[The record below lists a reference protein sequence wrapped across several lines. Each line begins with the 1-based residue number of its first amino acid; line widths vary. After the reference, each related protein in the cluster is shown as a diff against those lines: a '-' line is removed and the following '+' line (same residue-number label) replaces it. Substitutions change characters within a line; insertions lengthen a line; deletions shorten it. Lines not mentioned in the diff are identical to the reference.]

1 VKIDIHV
8 HTKKTKQGDSPFRE
22 VTPERFSEIV
32 LSTDVK
38 IVAITNH
45 NVFDIE
51 QYEQILKQV
60 DGAIQVWPGIE
71 LDIEE
76 NDGRAH
82 LIVIVSPDKKTEFY
96 DAVISATSGFSP
108 DNFSITLN
116 DVAEYF
122 DGLSPIYVAHY
133 LQKKPDITE
142 NGLNKLL
149 ELTTNT
155 KRIIKEAANSIS
167 AGIFIAHGHSSIYG
181 SDIQNWDEYP
191 SVATKLPELRLPV
204 DSFEHFCLLLEKDV
218 STINTAIS
226 RKQSDTLSLRPFE
239 DDTEITLNPFNDI
252 NVIFGPK
259 GTGKTK
265 ILEAIARYYSSNG
278 VQASVFESAKEK
290 LGDKFDIK
298 GKRIT
303 KNLNPYGVNYC
314 TDEIRRIKSARE
326 ADITNINNYVEYFI
340 SESGNKNAK
349 KIKIKDFPAVGVT
362 KPRNLFTEYKKAFEK
377 IGEMIEFLGTNGPVA
392 EVSREDRIKA
402 IVSQLSELSVALKE
416 QTWRHFA
423 DWKSIELTNSASRLF
438 RDEVARK
445 IGALT
450 KPPETGFRQFAENR
464 LIIKRDANEICKN
477 IAMTIKDDVEAVGSL
492 GPDKGE
498 LKCVTSFCFHD
509 GVIRDSNF
517 SPLKG
522 PKKGSQANFAKI
534 IKCIESSALSDDLFD
549 HVSELNSNEDVDAIE
564 SVYELLLFWR
574 RFTLAD
580 EVYTP
585 STGEHSM
592 LSLHSELAEK
602 KDVYILD
609 EPERSLGNEY
619 INDVIIPL
627 INDKARQG
635 KKVFISTHD
644 ANIAVRTLPYNSI
657 YRCHDKGG
665 YSTYV
670 GNPFSNNL
678 ICQEDP
684 SKILEWKKISM
695 KTLEGGETAFG
706 ERGRIYGNN

>member
-22 VTPERFSEIV
+22 VTPERFSEIL

-71 LDIEE
+71 LDIEDD
-76 NDGRAH
+76 DGRAH

-96 DAVISATSGFSP
+96 DAVISVTEGFNP
-108 DNFSITLN
+108 DDFIITLN
-116 DVAEYF
+116 DVAACF
-122 DGLSPIYVAHY
+122 DGLCPIYVAHY

-142 NGLNKLL
+142 NGLKILS

-167 AGIFIAHGHSSIYG
+167 AGIFIAHGHASIYG
-181 SDIQNWDEYP
+181 SDIQNWEEYP

-218 STINTAIS
+218 STINTVIS
-226 RKQSDTLSLRPFE
+226 RKQNDTLLLRPFE
-239 DDTEITLNPFNDI
+239 DNTEITLNPFNDI

-278 VQASVFESAKEK
+278 VQASVFESAKDK
-290 LGDKFDIK
+290 LVDKYDVK

-303 KNLNPYGVNYC
+303 KNLNPFGVNYC
-314 TDEIRRIKSARE
+314 TDEIKRIKSARE
-326 ADITNINNYVEYFI
+326 TDITNINNYLEYFN
-340 SESGNKNAK
+340 SESRNKNAK
-349 KIKIKDFPAVGVT
+349 KIKIKDIPALGVT
-362 KPRNLFTEYKKAFEK
+362 KPKKSFSEYKKAFEK
-377 IGEMIEFLGTNGPVA
+377 ISDMINFLSTNEPVA
-392 EVSREDRIKA
+392 EVSSEQRIKS
-402 IVSQLSELSVALKE
+402 IVSQLSELSADLKK
-416 QTWRHFA
+416 QSWFHFSE
-423 DWKSIELTNSASRLF
+423 WKSIELTNSASRLF
-438 RDEVARK
+438 RDEVAKK
-445 IGALT
+445 IGSLT
-450 KPPETGFRQFAENR
+450 KPPDTGFRQFAENR
-464 LIIKRDANEICKN
+464 LGIKRDAREICKN
-477 IAMTIKDDVEAVGSL
+477 MAMAIEDDVEVVGSL

-509 GVIRDSNF
+509 GIIRDSNY

-522 PKKGSQANFAKI
+522 PKKGSLANFAKTM
-534 IKCIESSALSDDLFD
+534 KDIESSALSDDLFD
-549 HVSELNSNEDVDAIE
+549 HVSELNSNEDIDAIE

-574 RFTLAD
+574 RFTLAG

-585 STGEHSM
+585 STGERSM
-592 LSLHSELAEK
+592 LSLHGELAEK

-670 GNPFSNNL
+670 GNPFSNSL

-684 SKILEWKKISM
+684 GKTLDWKKISM

-706 ERGRIYGNN
+706 ERGKIYGNN